1 MKPIRNSAKAIIIK
15 DGKLL
20 TTKNQGKTWI
30 FHLLPGGGQEFGE
43 TLHETLKRE
52 CREEIGGKVE
62 IGELL
67 WIREYRGW
75 KHEFAEFEQGEH
87 TIEFMFMCSLKSG
100 VDEKVA
106 SQPDTY
112 QIGVEWI
119 KIEAITKY
127 RFYPQVLK
135 PLIKSIN
142 NRKVSPIYL
151 GDVN

>member
-20 TTKNQGKTWI
+20 TTKNQSRTGI
-30 FHLLPGGGQEFGE
+30 FYILPGGGQEFGE

-52 CREEIGGKVE
+52 CCEEIGCNVE
-62 IGELL
+62 VGELL

-75 KHEFAEFEQGEH
+75 RHEFGEGQH
-87 TIEFMFMCSLKSG
+87 AIEFMFRCSLKSG
-100 VDEKVA
+100 IDEKVA
-106 SQPDTY
+106 SEPDTY

-119 KIEAITKY
+119 KIEEIAKY

-142 NRKVSPIYL
+142 KNKTSPSYL